1 MISERAMKIQ
11 LKMRNSH
18 TTVIAVYAPT
28 EVDEESESEN
38 FYEVL
43 QDQID
48 KVNKKHFLIVLADFN
63 ARVAP
68 NITDFMAPTT
78 QVKKTKMEHVW

>member
-1 MISERAMKIQ
+1 MISERAIKIQ

-48 KVNKKHFLIVLADFN
+48 KVNKKHFNSVGKFQRSCRPKYHRI
-63 ARVAP
+63 
-68 NITDFMAPTT
+68 PTPWYS
-78 QVKKTKMEHVW
+78 QH